1 MPSTVIETEAPARSS
16 WAIDYW
22 LRHCE
27 GFRVWEATGQIGY
40 VEAVLMTDDDEPH
53 SLVVRVGSSF
63 SVLVTFPVEAV
74 EGLDPATERVFVA
87 STVPTAERKDR
98 PLRIPAFA

>member
-1 MPSTVIETEAPARSS
+1 MPSTTPESEAAPRSC
-16 WAIDYW
+16 WTIDYW

-27 GFRVWEATGQIGY
+27 GYRVWEATGPIGY
-40 VEAVLMTDDDEPH
+40 VEAVLTTGDDEPH

-87 STVPTAERKDR
+87 STVPSAGPTRR
-98 PLRIPAFA
+98 QLRIPAFA

>member
-1 MPSTVIETEAPARSS
+1 MPSTVPETEAPPRSC

-27 GFRVWEATGQIGY
+27 GFRVCESAGPIGH
-40 VEAVLMTDDDEPH
+40 VEAVLMNDADEPH
-53 SLVVRVGSSF
+53 SLVVRVGSAF

-74 EGLDPATERVFVA
+74 EGLDPTTERVFVA
-87 STVPTAERKDR
+87 STTPAEHAIRQL
-98 PLRIPAFA
+98 PIPAFA

>member
-1 MPSTVIETEAPARSS
+1 MPYATPETAAARSC

-22 LRHCE
+22 VRHCE
-27 GFRVWEATGQIGY
+27 GYRVWEKTAPIGY
-40 VEAVLMTDDDEPH
+40 VEAVLTTENDEPH

-74 EGLDPATERVFVA
+74 ESLDPATERVFVA
-87 STVPTAERKDR
+87 STVQTAEYEDR
-98 PLRIPAFA
+98 QLRIPAFA